1 MWNADIKQGTAGSDF
16 PESSIYTESEPL
28 SPKARLEAI
37 ASILALA
44 VLRRRVRTAASRSQQ
59 ADVEE
64 FGERSEKDL
73 IRGANRAFM
82 RDKRVQDGS
91 LGVAHE

>member
-1 MWNADIKQGTAGSDF
+1 MWDADIKQGTTGSDL
-16 PESSIYTESEPL
+16 PESSICTESEPL

-44 VLRRRVRTAASRSQQ
+44 VLRWRVRTAASRVQQ
-59 ADVEE
+59 TNVEE

-73 IRGANRAFM
+73 IRVANRAFM
-82 RDKRVQDGS
+82 PDKRVQDGS
-91 LGVAHE
+91 SGVSHE